1 MASLIFGAR
10 LSNAS
15 DALFRAWGSA
25 LSTALGTVLTRVPQ
39 TGDID
44 WATVNAPVTATT
56 FQGFEV
62 YRLNDSLQATAPLFF
77 KFEYGSSNSA
87 STISAIK
94 LTIGKGV
101 DGSGVITGVLQ
112 TAINVFSGYSTAASA
127 ASNCYISNGDGS
139 GFVFSL
145 QPDLDNRAGGFC
157 CVERSRNSSG
167 QATSDAVMLCSQAYN
182 TLNNHINRFIAYNLE
197 TALAADNTGLFA
209 CPLHLST
216 DIGVTNGTVAQF
228 FPVACIAPN
237 GATWRS
243 RMLLGA
249 ARQNASLGQPAE
261 SILYGQNYIG
271 LGSGVQRADQRSGAY
286 ATYMIWWNP

>member
-10 LSNAS
+10 LSNA
-15 DALFRAWGSA
+15 DNTLFRAWGSA

-44 WATVNAPVTATT
+44 WATVNAPVTAPT

-77 KFEYGSSNSA
+77 KFEYGSGAS
-87 STISAIK
+87 STISAIR

-101 DGSGVITGVLQ
+101 NGSGTITSVLQ
-112 TAINVFSGYSTAASA
+112 SAITVFSYNGTLPTS

-167 QATSDAVMLCSQAYN
+167 QATSGAVMLSFQVFN
-182 TLNNHINRFIAYNLE
+182 TSGAHNNRFIAYNLE
-197 TALAADNTGLFA
+197 TTLAADGTGLFA
-209 CPLHLST
+209 CPLPLST

-271 LGSGVQRADQRSGAY
+271 LGSGVRYADQRSGAY
-286 ATYMIWWNP
+286 ATYMIWWN

>member
-10 LSNAS
+10 LSNA
-15 DALFRAWGSA
+15 DTTLFRAWGSA
-25 LSTALGTVLTRVPQ
+25 VSTALGQMLTRVTQ
-39 TGDID
+39 TGEIN
-44 WATVNAPVTATT
+44 WSTVNAPVVGNT

-62 YRLNDSLQATAPLFF
+62 YRLNDSLQSTAPLFF
-77 KFEYGSSNSA
+77 KFEYGSAPSSA
-87 STISAIK
+87 QFPAIK
-94 LTIGKGV
+94 LTIGKSV
-101 DGSGVITGVLQ
+101 DGSGSVSNVLQ
-112 TAINVFSGYSTAASA
+112 SAITVLSGNSSATAS
-127 ASNCYISNGDGS
+127 SNCYVSNGDGS

-145 QPDLDNRAGGFC
+145 QPDVPNTIGGFC

-167 QATSDAVMLCSQAYN
+167 QATGDALMLSFQTYV
-182 TLNNHINRFIAYNLE
+182 LISHINRFIAYNLE
-197 TALAADNTGLFA
+197 TTLAADNTGLFA
-209 CPLHLST
+209 CPLPLST

-243 RMLLGA
+243 RLLLGA

-271 LGSGVQRADQRSGAY
+271 LGSGVQRADQRSGSY
-286 ATYMIWWNP
+286 ATYMIWWN

>member
-10 LSNAS
+10 LSNA
-15 DALFRAWGSA
+15 DTTLFRAWGSA
-25 LSTALGTVLTRVPQ
+25 VSTALGTVLTRVPQ

-44 WATVNAPVTATT
+44 WATVTVPTASS
-56 FQGFEV
+56 FAGSEV
-62 YRLNDSLQATAPLFF
+62 YRLNDSLHSTAPLFF
-77 KFEYGSSNSA
+77 KFEYGSGSSA
-87 STISAIK
+87 SPVLR
-94 LTIGKGV
+94 LTIGKSA
-101 DGSGVITGVLQ
+101 DGSGNIGSVLQ
-112 TAINVFSGYSTAASA
+112 SAITVFSYNGTLPTS

-167 QATSDAVMLCSQAYN
+167 QATSDAAMLSFQVFNISGAHN
-182 TLNNHINRFIAYNLE
+182 NRFIAYNLG
-197 TALAADNTGLFA
+197 TTLAADGAGLFA
-209 CPLHLST
+209 CPLALST

-271 LGSGVQRADQRSGAY
+271 LGSGVQRADQRGGAF

>member
-10 LSNAS
+10 LSNA
-15 DALFRAWGSA
+15 DTTLFRAWGSA
-25 LSTALGTVLTRVPQ
+25 VSTALGQMLTRVTQ
-39 TGDID
+39 TGEIN
-44 WATVNAPVTATT
+44 WATVNAPASANT

-77 KFEYGSSNSA
+77 KFEYGSTSTSA
-87 STISAIK
+87 TIPAIR
-94 LTIGKGV
+94 LTIGKGA
-101 DGSGVITGVLQ
+101 DGAGTITNVLQ
-112 TAINVFSGYSTAASA
+112 SAVNVFAGNAAA
-127 ASNCYISNGDGS
+127 AVASNCYISNGDGS

-145 QPDLDNRAGGFC
+145 QPDLSTIAGGIC
-157 CVERSRNSSG
+157 CVERSRNSAG
-167 QATSDAVMLCSQAYN
+167 QPTANALLLAYELYN
-182 TLNNHINRFIAYNLE
+182 SVTHNNRFIAYNLE
-197 TALAADNTGLFA
+197 TTLAADNTGLFA
-209 CPLHLST
+209 CPLALST

-237 GATWRS
+237 GTTWRS

-271 LGSGVQRADQRSGAY
+271 LGSGVTKADQRSGNF
-286 ATYMIWWNP
+286 ATYMIWWS